1 MKSVKKDAL
10 KILKLAIDKEV
21 NADKE
26 LSSRCVSIFY
36 QPKRNIGISKKNI

>member
-1 MKSVKKDAL
+1 MKSVKENAL
-10 KILKLAIDKEV
+10 MILKSAIDREV

-36 QPKRNIGISKKNI
+36 QPKRKRNSLK